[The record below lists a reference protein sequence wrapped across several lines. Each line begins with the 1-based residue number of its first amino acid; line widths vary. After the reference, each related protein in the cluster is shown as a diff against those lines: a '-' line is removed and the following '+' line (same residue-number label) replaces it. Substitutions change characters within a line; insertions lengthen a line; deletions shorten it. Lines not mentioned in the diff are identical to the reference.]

1 MKPYS
6 ENNSPVSKPKAFT
19 LIELLVVIAIIA
31 MLLSILAPALKAVK
45 KRAQGVVCR
54 SNLKQVGLAANLYA
68 ENWKNYI
75 PRGAGGSSGED
86 IIWFT
91 AFMPYLGHDR
101 LPTLVDDDDN
111 PDNDISDYRSVK
123 IYRCPLYPD
132 KRQTVCYV
140 INGWDSIL
148 DEGTEPTNLLE
159 IKHPARTIYLADN
172 EDGHWRSIIKDEDD
186 PDLMRCDVFHRNHL
200 PDSESENITYGRR
213 VARDR
218 HRDGCN
224 VLYLD
229 WRAEYIAA
237 EDMTEQMWH

>member
-1 MKPYS
+1 VRKLR
-6 ENNSPVSKPKAFT
+6 AFT

-31 MLLSILAPALKAVK
+31 LLLSILAPALKTVK

-68 ENWKNYI
+68 ENWANYI
-75 PRGAGGSSGED
+75 PRGAGGSSDED
-86 IIWFT
+86 IIWFI
-91 AFMPYLGHDR
+91 AFLPYLGYDR
-101 LPTLVDDDDN
+101 
-111 PDNDISDYRSVK
+111 DISDYRNVK

-132 KRQTVCYV
+132 KRQTICYV

-148 DEGTEPTNLLE
+148 EEGTEPTNLLE
-159 IKHPARTIYLADN
+159 IKNPARMIYLADN
-172 EDGHWRSIIKDEDD
+172 EDGHWRTIIEDEDD
-186 PDLMRCDVFHRNHL
+186 PDLMRCDVFDEGHL
-200 PDSESENITYGRR
+200 PDSESEDITYGRR

-237 EDMTEQMWH
+237 EDMTEEMWH

>member
-1 MKPYS
+1 MRKLR
-6 ENNSPVSKPKAFT
+6 AFT

-31 MLLSILAPALKAVK
+31 LLLAVLAPALNAVK
-45 KRAQGVVCR
+45 QRAQGVVCR
-54 SNLKQVGLAANLYA
+54 SNLKQVGLAAILYA
-68 ENWKNYI
+68 ENWKNYV
-75 PRGAGGSSGED
+75 PRGSAGGPD
-86 IIWFT
+86 ILWFNV
-91 AFMPYLGHDR
+91 FLPYLGHER
-101 LPTLVDDDDN
+101 LPSLGDDSDTR
-111 PDNDISDYRSVK
+111 DYRNVK

-132 KRQTVCYV
+132 KRQTICYV

-148 DEGTEPTNLLE
+148 EEGTEPTNLMDF
-159 IKHPARTIYLADN
+159 KHPARMIYLADN
-172 EDGHWRSIIKDEDD
+172 EDGPWRAIIEDEND
-186 PDLMRCDVFHRNHL
+186 PDLARCDVFRTSHL
-200 PDSESENITYGRR
+200 PDSDNEDGWQGRR

>member
-1 MKPYS
+1 VRKLR
-6 ENNSPVSKPKAFT
+6 AFT

-31 MLLSILAPALKAVK
+31 LLLSILAPALKAAK

-68 ENWKNYI
+68 QNWKNYI
-75 PRGAGGSSGED
+75 PRGASGSSSQ
-86 IIWFT
+86 IWFI
-91 AFMPYLGHDR
+91 AFLPYLGHDH
-101 LPTLVDDDDN
+101 LPTLSDDGDTK
-111 PDNDISDYRSVK
+111 DYRNVK

-140 INGWDSIL
+140 INGWDSP
-148 DEGTEPTNLLE
+148 TEEATKPTNLLE
-159 IKHPARTIYLADN
+159 FKRPSRTIYLADN
-172 EDGHWRSIIKDEDD
+172 EDGHWRTIIEDEDD
-186 PDLMRCDVFHRNHL
+186 PDLVRCDVFHKNHL
-200 PDSESENITYGRR
+200 PDSEDESMTYGRR

-237 EDMTEQMWH
+237 DDMTEEMWH

>member
-1 MKPYS
+1 VKKPR
-6 ENNSPVSKPKAFT
+6 AFT

-31 MLLSILAPALKAVK
+31 LLLSMLAPALKEVK
-45 KRAQGVVCR
+45 KRAQSVVCR
-54 SNLKQVGLAANLYA
+54 NNLKQIGLAAILYA
-68 ENWKNYI
+68 QNWKNFI
-75 PRGAGGSSGED
+75 PRGAGGGSGS

-101 LPTLVDDDDN
+101 LPTLGDDDD
-111 PDNDISDYRSVK
+111 DTRDYRNVK

-140 INGWDSIL
+140 INGWDSIQE
-148 DEGTEPTNLLE
+148 EGTEPTNLLE
-159 IKHPARTIYLADN
+159 MKRPARMIYLADN
-172 EDGHWRSIIKDEDD
+172 EYGHWRAIIENEDD
-186 PDLMRCDVFHRNHL
+186 PDLMRQDVFHVNHL
-200 PDSESENITYGRR
+200 PDSENEDITYGRR

-224 VLYLD
+224 VLYFD

-237 EDMTEQMWH
+237 EDMTEEMWH

>member
-1 MKPYS
+1 
-6 ENNSPVSKPKAFT
+6 
-19 LIELLVVIAIIA
+19 VVIAIIA
-31 MLLSILAPALKAVK
+31 LLLSILAPALKAVK
-45 KRAQGVVCR
+45 QRAQGVVCR

-68 ENWKNYI
+68 QNWKNYV
-75 PRGAGGSSGED
+75 PRGAGGSDED
-86 IIWFT
+86 ILWFL

-111 PDNDISDYRSVK
+111 PDNDISDYRNVK

-132 KRQTVCYV
+132 KRQTICYV

-148 DEGTEPTNLLE
+148 EEGTEPINLLE
-159 IKHPARTIYLADN
+159 IKSPARMIYLVDN
-172 EDGHWRSIIKDEDD
+172 EYGHWRTIIEDEDD
-186 PDLMRCDVFHRNHL
+186 PDLTRQDVFLESHL
-200 PDSESENITYGRR
+200 PDSDDEDIYYGRR

-224 VLYLD
+224 VLYFD

-237 EDMTEQMWH
+237 EDVTEKMWH

>member
-1 MKPYS
+1 VKKPR
-6 ENNSPVSKPKAFT
+6 AFT

-31 MLLSILAPALKAVK
+31 LLLSILAPALKAVK

-54 SNLKQVGLAANLYA
+54 SNLKQVALAAILYA
-68 ENWKNYI
+68 ENWKNYV
-75 PRGAGGSSGED
+75 PRGADSSDED
-86 IIWFT
+86 TLWFI
-91 AFMPYLGHDR
+91 AFLPYLGHDR

-111 PDNDISDYRSVK
+111 PDNDISDYRNVK

-132 KRQTVCYV
+132 KRQTICYV
-140 INGWDSIL
+140 INGWDTIVEDDGIL
-148 DEGTEPTNLLE
+148 PINILE
-159 IKHPARTIYLADN
+159 IKRPSRMIYLADN
-172 EDGHWRSIIKDEDD
+172 EYGPWRAIIEDEDD
-186 PDLMRCDVFHRNHL
+186 PDLSRQDVFHKDHL
-200 PDSESENITYGRR
+200 PDSEEEDDDTYGRR

-224 VLYLD
+224 VLYFD